1 VRPYR
6 LRIIT
11 TLSGLGALASL
22 NGCAN
27 MPPIVRVDFHSSTGS
42 SQQPQNVASNTKQ
55 SRAQRRAE
63 VRAAQLA
70 ANGHKP
76 RERPQRNPRPA
87 PTAPQRAPQ
96 TTAGVAPGT
105 DASQRAAQSSAN
117 PAEDEATRLETAV
130 PPSSPALT
138 AFVAA
143 LAKNKKAASDAKV
156 PLNVFTVQLGEPINL
171 PICKK
176 AESLTEALA
185 NKAPITCHSPKV
197 VWSNAQL
204 QERLH
209 PPLTAPDSEFPGLP
223 ITHAD
228 VRLSD
233 AEGGNSL
240 DLTLIGGYVVAARWD
255 FIYTKNEHSIEAR
268 LTTKYGVKP
277 GRDTFTECTNG
288 YGAREKYDNRT
299 WSFKTLLVSY
309 EPVGRVCQVGGV
321 VGAGYADFSLATYL
335 LMQIAD
341 QERLEAKKP
350 KI

>member
-1 VRPYR
+1 

-11 TLSGLGALASL
+11 TLSGLGALALL
-22 NGCAN
+22 NGCAS
-27 MPPIVRVDFHSSTGS
+27 MPPIVSLDFHSSTGAT
-42 SQQPQNVASNTKQ
+42 QQPQNVASNSKQ
-55 SRAQRRAE
+55 SSARRRAE
-63 VRAAQLA
+63 ERAGQLA
-70 ANGHKP
+70 ADSHRR
-76 RERPQRNPRPA
+76 RERPKRAPRPT
-87 PTAPQRAPQ
+87 PTAPQGQGAQQ
-96 TTAGVAPGT
+96 TAAGIAPGT
-105 DASQRAAQSSAN
+105 DASQRPAQSSTN

-138 AFVAA
+138 AFVVA
-143 LAKNKKAASDAKV
+143 LAKDKKTASDAKV

-176 AESLTEALA
+176 AESFNEALA
-185 NKAPITCHSPKV
+185 AKTPITCHSRKV
-197 VWSNAQL
+197 VWSQAQL

-209 PPLTAPDSEFPGLP
+209 PPLTAADSPFPGLP

-233 AEGGNSL
+233 ADGGNSL

-255 FIYTKNEHSIEAR
+255 FIYTKNEDSIEER

-277 GRDTFTECTNG
+277 ARKTFTECSNG
-288 YGAREKYDNRT
+288 YGAREKFDNRT
-299 WSFKTLLVSY
+299 WSFKSLFVDY

-321 VGAGYADFSLATYL
+321 VGAGYADFTLATYVQ
-335 LMQIAD
+335 MQIGD
-341 QERLEAKKP
+341 QERIEAKKP